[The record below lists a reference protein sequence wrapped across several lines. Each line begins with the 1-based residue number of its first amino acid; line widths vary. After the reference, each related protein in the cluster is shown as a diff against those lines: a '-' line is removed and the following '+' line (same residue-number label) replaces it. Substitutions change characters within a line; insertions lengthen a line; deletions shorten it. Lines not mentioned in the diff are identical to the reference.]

1 MKEIKLKRRQ
11 KRLEEEVLNENR
23 RKRKKVEEND
33 GNNFEVTV
41 IEIDRAEIKV
51 LETSEFEIVL
61 DKSSKNIPKSS
72 NKAPK

>member
-11 KRLEEEVLNENR
+11 KRLKEEVLNENR
-23 RKRKKVEEND
+23 RKKKKVEEND

-61 DKSSKNIPKSS
+61 DKSS
-72 NKAPK
+72 